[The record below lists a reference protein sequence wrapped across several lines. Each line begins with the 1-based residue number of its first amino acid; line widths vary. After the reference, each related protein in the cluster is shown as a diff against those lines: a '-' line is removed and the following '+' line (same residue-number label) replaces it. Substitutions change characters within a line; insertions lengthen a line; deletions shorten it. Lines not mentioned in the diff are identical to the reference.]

1 MEARFPCNVHRHNH
15 TSLFIFDKRKQLIN
29 FETNTLYENSTL
41 GVHGNLSWFYSL
53 DKHFPK
59 IPHEAILFR
68 TNWLLYHRLHLWAA
82 VCDEAK
88 IKAINF
94 LNCSRFWVGERW
106 AQKKNLFEYEWIR
119 KQTKSLYSPR
129 FLYSTTCGIYLAID
143 KFVFRDLQ
151 RIYDTIPP
159 LLHRKDNFP
168 VDSKSLP
175 LQHKLSYPNYGMIC
189 KVWQS
194 CPWISTIRHWFVQ
207 LQVHCHHHCRHR
219 LAPKLRC
226 SNYRKSRTVNSRR
239 TRQISYMYS

>member
-68 TNWLLYHRLHLWAA
+68 TNWLLYHCLHLWAA

-106 AQKKNLFEYEWIR
+106 AKKKPVWKWMNQEADQKFILSSI
-119 KQTKSLYSPR
+119 S
-129 FLYSTTCGIYLAID
+129 
-143 KFVFRDLQ
+143 
-151 RIYDTIPP
+151 
-159 LLHRKDNFP
+159 
-168 VDSKSLP
+168 
-175 LQHKLSYPNYGMIC
+175 LQHYLRYIFGDRQVCFLWLTKNIWHHP
-189 KVWQS
+189 
-194 CPWISTIRHWFVQ
+194 STVTQKR
-207 LQVHCHHHCRHR
+207 
-219 LAPKLRC
+219 
-226 SNYRKSRTVNSRR
+226 
-239 TRQISYMYS
+239 